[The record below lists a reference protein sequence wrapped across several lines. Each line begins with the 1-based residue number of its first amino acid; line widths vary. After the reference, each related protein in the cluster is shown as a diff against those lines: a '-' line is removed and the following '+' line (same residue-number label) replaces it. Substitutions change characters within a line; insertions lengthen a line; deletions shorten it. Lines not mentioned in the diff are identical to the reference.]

1 MGRDAGVTVDRET
14 LAVYEHL
21 AGTYAARGTVP
32 DAERT
37 AALVAEAT
45 ARDDGRPGPVLDLG
59 CGPGHHLP
67 LLGSQIIGLDPAAAM
82 LAEARST
89 APGAPLVRAAA
100 GALPFRPRSL
110 GGAWASKCLQ
120 HIAAADLPLA
130 LADLHRALPVGAP
143 LRATLF
149 AGEGDRVSGGDL
161 PGRRFTFWDPSAL
174 AELAEGAGFVAVRSR
189 TEPVRS
195 EEAARGRWTPVHL
208 DATRGLTLA
217 DTIAPGMRLLVCGL
231 NPSLHAAQVGVG
243 YAGPGNRFW
252 PALAEAGLLPP
263 GADRDPWRLLAD
275 ARIGM
280 TDLVKRA
287 TPRADALTT
296 AEYRAGVTRLD
307 RLCALVAPETVV
319 LVGLAGWR
327 AAADRRAVVGWQAR
341 RLGPS
346 AVYVMPSTSGLNA
359 GTSRAALVEHLRA
372 AANRAGDQS
381 TSPPGPTEPSP
392 GADA

>member
-1 MGRDAGVTVDRET
+1 MGWDAGVMLDRET
-14 LAVYEHL
+14 LDVYERL

-32 DAERT
+32 DTEGT

-45 ARDDGRPGPVLDLG
+45 EGGGGRDGLVLDLG
-59 CGPGHHLP
+59 CGPGHDLP
-67 LLGSQIIGLDPAAAM
+67 LLEPSVVGVDPAAAM
-82 LAEARST
+82 LAEARVA

-110 GGAWASKCLQ
+110 GGVWASKCLQ

-149 AGEGDRVSGGDL
+149 AGRGQSVSDGDL
-161 PGRRFTFWDPSAL
+161 PGRRFTFWDPAIL
-174 AELAEGAGFVAVRSR
+174 AEVAEGAGFVAVRSR
-189 TEPVRS
+189 VEPVRS
-195 EEAARGRWTPVHL
+195 EEAARGRWTPLHL

-217 DTIAPGMRLLVCGL
+217 DTVAPGMRLLICGL
-231 NPSLHAAQVGVG
+231 NPSLHAAEVGVG

-252 PALAEAGLLPP
+252 PALAEARLLPP
-263 GADRDPWRLLAD
+263 GADRDPWRLLAE

-287 TPRADALTT
+287 TPRADALI
-296 AEYRAGVTRLD
+296 ASEYRDGLGRVERV
-307 RLCALVAPETVV
+307 CALVAPEAVV

-327 AAADRRAVVGWQAR
+327 AAGDRRAVAGWQER

-346 AVYVMPSTSGLNA
+346 ALYVMPSTSGLNA
-359 GTSRAALVEHLRA
+359 GTSRATLVAHLRA
-372 AANRAGDQS
+372 AAAG
-381 TSPPGPTEPSP
+381 PPDP
-392 GADA
+392 